1 MNYLFFLTL
10 ALLQGC
16 AYVHHTQVGDVLS
29 SPGHVP
35 IPFEI
40 LISET
45 GVNVQEIGAI
55 SNAAIADNNAANN
68 LGAAALIIS
77 LFQMGPRTGNA
88 VWTGDEYADKTYMAL
103 YEKCPSGQITGLHS
117 TRETSKY
124 PVVSGEIIK
133 IKGYCLEK
141 KTKVIRKNI

>member
-1 MNYLFFLTL
+1 MNYTFCLLL

-16 AYVHHTQVGDVLS
+16 AYVHHTQVGDVIN
-29 SPGHVP
+29 SPNHVH

-45 GVNVQEIGAI
+45 GVNIQEIGAI
-55 SNAAIADNNAANN
+55 GNAAITDSNAANN
-68 LGAAALIIS
+68 IGSAALIIS
-77 LFQMGPRTGNA
+77 LFQMGPRTGNPI
-88 VWTGDEYADKTYMAL
+88 WTGDEYADKTYMAL

-124 PVVSGEIIK
+124 PVVSGEVIK
-133 IKGYCLEK
+133 IRGYCLKK
-141 KTKVIRKNI
+141 KTNVIRKKI